1 MVGHTGIVW
10 NQVWQW
16 LDQVELL
23 RQQVG
28 MRGLAGVKGSES
40 IDDENYHGVLGTCGR
55 RDPAQAM
62 ESSCVS

>member
-23 RQQVG
+23 RQQVE
-28 MRGLAGVKGSES
+28 MRGLAGV
-40 IDDENYHGVLGTCGR
+40 
-55 RDPAQAM
+55 
-62 ESSCVS
+62 

>member
-1 MVGHTGIVW
+1 VW

-28 MRGLAGVKGSES
+28 MRGLAGV
-40 IDDENYHGVLGTCGR
+40 
-55 RDPAQAM
+55 
-62 ESSCVS
+62 

>member
-1 MVGHTGIVW
+1 MVGHIGIVW

-28 MRGLAGVKGSES
+28 MRG
-40 IDDENYHGVLGTCGR
+40 
-55 RDPAQAM
+55 
-62 ESSCVS
+62 

>member
-28 MRGLAGVKGSES
+28 ILS
-40 IDDENYHGVLGTCGR
+40 HGH
-55 RDPAQAM
+55 
-62 ESSCVS
+62 E